1 MNVKQYIAG
10 RAAKE
15 LCQGDV
21 VNLGIGIPTLVANYI
36 SPDVHV
42 FYIQKT
48 EFSALALLLKKPI

>member
-42 FYIQKT
+42 FFQKT